1 MHTTYIPTK
10 EQYLPSALTQP
21 EFYLDYNVMVRI
33 FWHTIQMSRNCN
45 ISNNSRGSVS
55 LWLLLMVKPLPFGK
69 FLQMCSLQFAYWIIQ
84 IPELSCRTTK
94 IATSNDRNGIT
105 SKKPGTVLLMQN
117 VDLGH
122 TKVMQIRQR
131 ETLSHQGAITHE
143 VYV

>member
-1 MHTTYIPTK
+1 MLNSWTLPRSYCPNVYAVNTTYIPTK

-84 IPELSCRTTK
+84 IPELLWIWFWTRVSDISYSFDLRQE
-94 IATSNDRNGIT
+94 
-105 SKKPGTVLLMQN
+105 KKHRVQDCKPVLLCN
-117 VDLGH
+117 L
-122 TKVMQIRQR
+122 
-131 ETLSHQGAITHE
+131 L
-143 VYV
+143 

>member
-84 IPELSCRTTK
+84 IPELLWIWFWTRVSDISYSFDLRQ
-94 IATSNDRNGIT
+94 D
-105 SKKPGTVLLMQN
+105 KKHRVQDPEPVLLCN
-117 VDLGH
+117 C
-122 TKVMQIRQR
+122 KVPVF
-131 ETLSHQGAITHE
+131 ITGISL
-143 VYV
+143 